1 MLTSMAHMHAKTLA
15 TQNCLATQA
24 SLCHYL
30 CTENEMH
37 ESSIIMT
44 IIRKPKEPVSVCYS
58 DYKLDLN
65 RTGEGESGME
75 GEHFFNIGGD

>member
-1 MLTSMAHMHAKTLA
+1 MLASMAHVHAKTLA
-15 TQNCLATQA
+15 TQNCLAF
-24 SLCHYL
+24 HYP

-44 IIRKPKEPVSVCYS
+44 IIRKPKDPVSVCYS

-65 RTGEGESGME
+65 ITGEGEGGME
-75 GEHFFNIGGD
+75 GEHFF